1 MYSINIMFINACFDI
16 ILHSPIH
23 KPMIKTIFKIL
34 LYVKCKKENVYLY
47 QSFMINMLIFETR
60 YKILNAQLV

>member
-1 MYSINIMFINACFDI
+1 MYSINNNVYQCFDI

-34 LYVKCKKENVYLY
+34 LYVKYKKENVY
-47 QSFMINMLIFETR
+47 MINMLIFETR